1 MVNYHVLNESI
12 VLNYEGKTQT
22 IAVGDHRYEEILQCI
37 RDNRL
42 EDIPA
47 IVDIITAINVGI
59 CDTGI
64 ELRDDGLLWDGDTAL
79 PAMLSERILKFKEL
93 KLPYGP
99 LFAFWERLKK
109 NPSYNARQ
117 MLFKF
122 LEHNGHPL
130 TQDGC
135 FIAYRGVTTE
145 FKDAHSGK
153 LDNTP
158 GSVCEMPRDQV
169 DDNPNNTCSAGLHV
183 ACFNYAKDFSAK
195 LVEVKVSPEDV
206 VCVPTDYNGTK
217 MRTCKFEVLRE
228 CEVMRTEE
236 LDGHKTENEDGYCE
250 LDQEEESEEDRR
262 ARCLDEGICPSCEHS
277 FDIGANFCSE
287 CGEDLN

>member
-22 IAVGDHRYEEILQCI
+22 VAVGDSRYEDILQCI

-42 EDIPA
+42 NDIPA
-47 IVDIITAINVGI
+47 IVDIITAINVDIG
-59 CDTGI
+59 DTGI

-99 LFAFWERLKK
+99 LFAFWDRLKK

-153 LDNTP
+153 FDNTP

-183 ACFNYAKDFSAK
+183 ACFNYAKDFGAK

-206 VCVPTDYNGTK
+206 VCVPTDYEGTK

-228 CEVMRTEE
+228 CEVMRIEE
-236 LDGHKTENEDGYCE
+236 LDGHKVENEDGYCE
-250 LDQEEESEEDRR
+250 LDQEEESEEEHR
-262 ARCLDEGICPSCEHS
+262 ANALERNECPSCGAGIHYR
-277 FDIGANFCSE
+277 ANFCFE